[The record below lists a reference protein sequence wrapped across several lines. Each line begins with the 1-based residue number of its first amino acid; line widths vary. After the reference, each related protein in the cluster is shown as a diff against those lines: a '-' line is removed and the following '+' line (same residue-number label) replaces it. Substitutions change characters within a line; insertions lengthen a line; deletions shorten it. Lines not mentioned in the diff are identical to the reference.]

1 MSSISNEFVTI
12 EYRNIIEKATANC
25 FMKYINLDKEYY
37 KGLLNGREVIH
48 AKKLNPLFC
57 ILDKTDESKKTII
70 PLIEK
75 TILNLN
81 NVKTDY
87 TYKPSSGDIYDDITK
102 IISKNITA
110 KNENKICYE
119 LARDYYKK
127 TKDFSYLKKFFFDM
141 NINHDDLYEIID
153 YNIENHIDDLLV
165 EKIVREKYALQHYPE
180 IYENLRGIAIISN
193 SLHNTIN
200 ANILK
205 IREAFDHFGSSV
217 LNPFKPTKI
226 NDDECDRLTKEA
238 LVDIDPTN
246 KLLEEYLDLKKRNL
260 IDIRHTQPNKP
271 KINQFEPRTFKIT
284 LTRDGN
290 LADVL
295 TFVHELGHHH
305 HFLMTTENYYPNP
318 LFIEYPSIYF
328 ELKTAEFLIGKGYSK
343 EEMEV
348 IKSYRTLNN
357 EGNYTY
363 ISLVLSGVYDNK
375 DRERDN
381 FDLSRLHQAINK
393 IKTMDQKVNIS
404 EFYKKVDLS
413 EEETRKMIDR
423 IKKGKTYQLF
433 IDNTNII
440 DTIKYLVGT
449 YLAEFSINKYKHE
462 DVLSILKD
470 IMVEKRSVY
479 SILENIGLNPEPLG
493 FKQIKE
499 ENKEV
504 KEKKKIIKKN
514 HIKNSKNEGE

>member
-12 EYRNIIEKATANC
+12 EYKNIYEKATANC

-37 KGLLNGREVIH
+37 KGLLNGIEVIH

-57 ILDKTDESKKTII
+57 ILDKTDESKTTII

-75 TILNLN
+75 TILSLN
-81 NVKTDY
+81 NIKANYNYRPT
-87 TYKPSSGDIYDDITK
+87 TSNLYDDITT
-102 IISKNITA
+102 IISRSITA
-110 KNENKICYE
+110 DNENKICYE
-119 LARDYYKK
+119 LARDYYEK

-141 NINHDDLYEIID
+141 NINYDDLYDIID

-165 EKIVREKYALQHYPE
+165 EKIAREKYALQHYPE
-180 IYENLRGIAIISN
+180 IYENLMGVANISN
-193 SLHNTIN
+193 SVRNIINT
-200 ANILK
+200 NILK
-205 IREAFDHFGSSV
+205 IQESLDHLGSSV
-217 LNPFKPTKI
+217 LNPFKPTII

-238 LVDIDPTN
+238 LVYIDPTN
-246 KLLEEYLDLKKRNL
+246 KLLEEYFDLKKRDL

-271 KINQFEPRTFKIT
+271 KINQFDPRTSKIT

-305 HFLMTTENYYPNP
+305 HFSMTTENYYPNP

-357 EGNYTY
+357 EGNNSY
-363 ISLVLSGVYDNK
+363 IFLVLSGVYDNK

-381 FDLSRLHQAINK
+381 FDLSRLHKAIDN
-393 IKTMDQKVNIS
+393 IKTMDRDIDVS
-404 EFYKKVDLS
+404 EFSKKIELS
-413 EEETRKMIDR
+413 EEETKNRIDR
-423 IKKGKTYQLF
+423 IKKEKIYQLF
-433 IDNTNII
+433 IDNKNITE
-440 DTIKYLVGT
+440 TIKYLVGT
-449 YLAEFSINKYKHE
+449 YLAEFSINRHKHE

-493 FKQIKE
+493 FNQIKE
-499 ENKEV
+499 EKKEV
-504 KEKKKIIKKN
+504 KEKKKTTKKRPIKD
-514 HIKNSKNEGE
+514 SKKEGK